1 MTDRRRRGG
10 KARSKA
16 PAAEV
21 DEAPVPQ
28 RGGLLRR
35 VLAPRQ
41 PIASPFPS
49 LTTSLRRGVFVAG
62 GSPIVLAI
70 AFLGLLALWGG
81 FAFLDMALSAEGMVY
96 VMGLPPLHVPI
107 DVSLVQSLL
116 RSSSALALGSVLALG
131 IGRGVILGSVAL
143 LVLGDLR
150 GQTEPRASLRWL
162 PRVAVSVFGIYGI
175 EVALFLFL
183 LVFVQAILG
192 PAAALVMLVLG
203 LHYLGFAPVVA
214 AAEGVPAGVAL
225 RLGFRTARLPGARH
239 LGFVLFYFIAVVYAG
254 VGANA
259 AAGATAPATPSMLT
273 WGMALLATF
282 GHVVMIAA
290 LAVRWEAVRED
301 VLAAHSRRDAERRG
315 ARGGRGRR
323 PGPAGKA
330 AGKPERKQSAGK
342 KAARPAAAKSPG
354 TAPKGDGGTK
364 GRSRKGRRR

>member
-1 MTDRRRRGG
+1 LTERRRRRGG
-10 KARSKA
+10 KATSKA
-16 PAAEV
+16 STAEV
-21 DEAPVPQ
+21 DEAPAPQ
-28 RGGLLRR
+28 RRGLLRR
-35 VLAPRQ
+35 ALAPRQ

-49 LTTSLRRGVFVAG
+49 LTTSLRRGAITAG
-62 GSPIVLAI
+62 GSPVVLAI

-81 FAFLDMALSAEGMVY
+81 FALLDMALSAEGLVY

-116 RSSSALALGSVLALG
+116 RTSSAPALGSVLALG
-131 IGRGVILGSVAL
+131 VGRGVILGSLAL
-143 LVLGDLR
+143 LLLGALR
-150 GQTEPRASLRWL
+150 GQTEPRASLRRL

-203 LHYLGFAPVVA
+203 LHFLGFAPVVA
-214 AAEGVPAGVAL
+214 AAEGVPAGAAL

-273 WGMALLATF
+273 WGIALLATF
-282 GHVVMIAA
+282 GHVVMIGA
-290 LAVRWEAVRED
+290 LAFRWEAVRED
-301 VLAAHSRRDAERRG
+301 VLAEHSRREAERRG

-323 PGPAGKA
+323 PGPAGKPVR
-330 AGKPERKQSAGK
+330 KPSAGK
-342 KAARPAAAKSPG
+342 KAARPAAAKSTG
-354 TAPKGDGGTK
+354 TAPKGSGGTK